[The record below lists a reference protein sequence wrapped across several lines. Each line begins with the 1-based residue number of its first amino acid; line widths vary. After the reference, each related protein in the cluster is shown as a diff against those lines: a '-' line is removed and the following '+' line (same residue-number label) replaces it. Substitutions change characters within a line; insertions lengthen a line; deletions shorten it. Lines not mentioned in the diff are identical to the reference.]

1 MAQASSAR
9 RNWCRGGILGA
20 AILAAV
26 GCAGKDKN
34 ETGQRGLDPRVK
46 AALTAPAGQPGK
58 DATKPKL
65 AIGDPAATGGQD
77 TAVAGSSNRKIPN
90 SAIVPSGLPVA
101 GTLASSS
108 GVPTQ
113 PTSGGL
119 LIPQKNIEQ
128 VKYEAPPVRPLDGP
142 LPKPVMPLDNPIPSD
157 VPVPTPPPQPIIPA
171 GAVPEPFPP
180 PSPPA
185 LPIIPDTGSV
195 AIPSPTEKPGMGF
208 PIEPPALK

>member
-34 ETGQRGLDPRVK
+34 ETGLRGMDPRVK

-58 DATKPKL
+58 D
-65 AIGDPAATGGQD
+65 
-77 TAVAGSSNRKIPN
+77 TAVAGSTNRKIPN
-90 SAIVPSGLPVA
+90 SAIAPSGLPLA

-128 VKYEAPPVRPLDGP
+128 AKYEAPPVRPLDGP

-157 VPVPTPPPQPIIPA
+157 VPVPTPPPQPQPIIPA
-171 GAVPEPFPP
+171 GAVPGPFPP

-195 AIPSPTEKPGMGF
+195 AIPSPTEKPGTGF